1 MDNLTNVLQEQDDSQ
16 VADQTSKT
24 LTEESKSYSTV
35 DLLDPYEKEF
45 WYEEHI
51 RNLH

>member
-1 MDNLTNVLQEQDDSQ
+1 MDNLTNVLLEQDDSQ
-16 VADQTSKT
+16 AVDQTSKT
-24 LTEESKSYSTV
+24 SMEKSKSYSTV

-45 WYEEHI
+45 WYEEQL